1 MATNRPVGIKS
12 FGGYVPWL
20 RLERSAIADS
30 HAWFDPSVRG
40 KAKGRRA
47 ISNWDEDT
55 LTMAV
60 EAARRCGVSGFAD
73 RIGSLFFASTSA
85 PFADRQN
92 AGIIKEAL
100 NLPDSI
106 QTLDVSGSRRAGTS
120 ALLTALHAA
129 RGDGADVLCVGA
141 EKPRAQPL
149 SEGEFAAG
157 DGAAALCVGTE
168 SLAAEFIGSHSAS
181 MDFVDQFR
189 GADAEFD
196 YVWESRWIREEGYGK
211 IVVAAVRAAFEK
223 AGIDAKD
230 VKHFLMDAP
239 MGGVAARAA
248 KLVGVAD
255 SAVHPGLS
263 AEVGFAGS
271 AAPLIQLVHAL
282 EGAGSDELAVLVGF
296 GQGCDVLIFRTT
308 PSIAARQPA
317 QSLRASI
324 RGGKATSN
332 YLRYLVINDY
342 LPIERGM
349 RAEMD
354 LKTALTTLY
363 RDRKTIL
370 GLVGARDRATGSVQ
384 YPRSEIPLGSA
395 TGQQGDWENYPFADR
410 AAKVASFTADRLTFC
425 IDPPAYYGMLDFEG
439 GGRMTLDF
447 TDMDPADAVV
457 GRAMRMSFRVKGRD
471 RVRGF
476 VNYFWKGVPQR

>member
-1 MATNRPVGIKS
+1 MAMNRPVGIKS

-30 HAWFDPSVRG
+30 HAWFDPAVRG
-40 KAKGRRA
+40 KGKGQRA
-47 ISNWDEDT
+47 ISNWDEDA
-55 LTMAV
+55 LTMTV
-60 EAARRCGVSGFAD
+60 EAARNCGAAGFAD
-73 RIGSLFFASTSA
+73 RIGRVIFASTTA

-100 NLPDSI
+100 NLPDSVE
-106 QTLDVSGSRRAGTS
+106 TMDVSGSRRAGTS
-120 ALLTALHAA
+120 ALIAALHAA
-129 RGDGADVLCVGA
+129 RGDGVDVLCVGA
-141 EKPRAQPL
+141 EKPRMQPL
-149 SEGEFAAG
+149 SEGEFTAG
-157 DGAAALCVGTE
+157 DGAAALSVGTE
-168 SLAAEFIGSHSAS
+168 SLAAEFISSHSAS

-189 GADAEFD
+189 GANREFD
-196 YVWESRWIREEGYGK
+196 YVWESRWVREEGYGK
-211 IVVAAVRAAFEK
+211 IAATAIRAAFEK
-223 AGIDAKD
+223 TGVDPKA
-230 VKHFLMDAP
+230 VKHFLLDAP
-239 MGGVAARAA
+239 MAGVGARAA
-248 KLVGVAD
+248 KLTGVPDA
-255 SAVHPGLS
+255 AVHRGLS

-282 EGAGSDELAVLVGF
+282 EGAGPDEIAVLVGF

-308 PSIAARQPA
+308 SSIAARQPA
-317 QSLRASI
+317 QSLRACI

-332 YLRYLVINDY
+332 YMRYLVINDY
-342 LPIERGM
+342 LAIERGM

-370 GLVGARDRATGSVQ
+370 GLVGARDRATGAVQ
-384 YPRSEIPLGSA
+384 YPRSEVPLGSA
-395 TGQQGDWENYPFADR
+395 TGQQGDWEDYPFADR
-410 AAKVASFTADRLTFC
+410 AARVVSFTADRLTFS

-439 GGRMTLDF
+439 GGRMTVDF

-471 RVRGF
+471 RARGF

>member
-1 MATNRPVGIKS
+1 MNRRVGIKS
-12 FGGYVPWL
+12 FGAYVPWL

-30 HAWFDPSVRG
+30 HAWFDPSVRA
-40 KAKGRRA
+40 KSKGRRA
-47 ISNWDEDT
+47 IANWDEDT

-60 EAARRCGVSGFAD
+60 EAARRCGVSGSAD
-73 RIGSLFFASTSA
+73 RTGSLIFASTSA

-92 AGIIKEAL
+92 ATIIKEAL
-100 NLPDSI
+100 NLSDSI
-106 QTLDVSGSRRAGTS
+106 ETLDVSGSRRAGTS
-120 ALLTALHAA
+120 ALLTALHAT
-129 RGDGADVLCVGA
+129 RGDGRDALCIGA
-141 EKPRAQPL
+141 EKPRTQPL
-149 SEGEFAAG
+149 SEGEFSAG
-157 DGAAALCVGTE
+157 DGAAALRVSTE

-189 GADAEFD
+189 GGDAEFD

-211 IVVAAVRAAFEK
+211 IVVPAVRAALEK
-223 AGIDAKD
+223 TGIDAKD

-239 MGGVAARAA
+239 MAGVAARAA
-248 KLVGVAD
+248 KLAGVAD

-263 AEVGFAGS
+263 GEVGFAGS
-271 AAPLIQLVHAL
+271 AAPLLQLAHTL
-282 EGAGSDELAVLVGF
+282 EGAAPDELAVLVGF

-308 PSIAARQPA
+308 SLITARQPTH
-317 QSLRASI
+317 SLRACI
-324 RGGKATSN
+324 RGGRATSN
-332 YLRYLVINDY
+332 YMRYLVINDH
-342 LPIERGM
+342 LAIERGM

-363 RDRKTIL
+363 RDRKIVM
-370 GLVGARDRATGSVQ
+370 GLVGMRDRTTGAVQ
-384 YPRSEIPLGSA
+384 YPPSEIPLGSVN
-395 TGQQGDWENYPFADR
+395 GQKADWEDYPFADR
-410 AAKVASFTADRLTFC
+410 VAKVVSFTADKLTFS

-447 TDMDPADAVV
+447 TDMDPLDAVV
-457 GRAMRMSFRVKGRD
+457 GRAMRMSFRIKGRD

>member
-1 MATNRPVGIKS
+1 MNRSVGIKS
-12 FGGYVPWL
+12 FGAYVPWL

-30 HAWFDPSVRG
+30 HAWFDPSVRARG
-40 KAKGRRA
+40 KGRRSIA
-47 ISNWDEDT
+47 NWDEDA

-60 EAARRCGVSGFAD
+60 EAARRSGVSGCAD
-73 RIGSLFFASTSA
+73 RAASLIFASTSA

-92 AGIIKEAL
+92 AAIIKEAL

-106 QTLDVSGSRRAGTS
+106 ETLDVSGSRRAGTS
-120 ALLTALHAA
+120 ALLTALHATRGHA
-129 RGDGADVLCVGA
+129 RDVLCVAA
-141 EKPRAQPL
+141 EKPRTQPL

-157 DGAAALCVGTE
+157 DGAAAFCVGTE
-168 SLAAEFIGSHSAS
+168 SLAAEFVGSHTAS

-189 GADAEFD
+189 GADGEFD

-211 IVVAAVRAAFEK
+211 IVVAAVRAALEK
-223 AGIDAKD
+223 TEIDAKN
-230 VKHFLMDAP
+230 VRHFLMDAP
-239 MGGVAARAA
+239 MAGVAARAA
-248 KLVGVAD
+248 KLAGVTD
-255 SAVHPGLS
+255 SAVHSGLIG
-263 AEVGFAGS
+263 EVGFAGS
-271 AAPLIQLVHAL
+271 AAPLVQLAHAL
-282 EGAGSDELAVLVGF
+282 EGAGPDEIVVLVGF

-308 PSIAARQPA
+308 PSIAARQPSE
-317 QSLRASI
+317 SLRACI

-332 YLRYLVINDY
+332 YLRYLVINDH
-342 LPIERGM
+342 LAIDRGM

-363 RDRKTIL
+363 RDRKAIL
-370 GLVGARDRATGSVQ
+370 GLVGARDRTTGAVQ
-384 YPRSEIPLGSA
+384 YPKSEIPLGSIDGGKA
-395 TGQQGDWENYPFADR
+395 DWEDYPFADR
-410 AAKVASFTADRLTFC
+410 AAKVVSFTADKLTFS
-425 IDPPAYYGMLDFEG
+425 IDPPSYYGMLDFEG

>member
-1 MATNRPVGIKS
+1 MNRPVGIKS
-12 FGGYVPWL
+12 FAGYVPWL
-20 RLERSAIADS
+20 RLERSAIADN
-30 HAWFDPSVRG
+30 HAWFDPSVRSKG
-40 KAKGRRA
+40 KGQRA

-60 EAARRCGVSGFAD
+60 EAARSCGVSGFAN
-73 RIGSLFFASTSA
+73 RIGRLIFASTSA

-106 QTLDVSGSRRAGTS
+106 ETLDVSGSRRAGTS
-120 ALLTALHAA
+120 ALLAALHAT
-129 RGDGADVLCVGA
+129 RGDGVDVLCVGA
-141 EKPRAQPL
+141 EKPRTQPL
-149 SEGEFAAG
+149 SEGEFTAG

-189 GADAEFD
+189 GADGQFD

-211 IVVAAVRAAFEK
+211 IVVAAIRAAFEK
-223 AGIDAKD
+223 TGIEAKD

-239 MGGVAARAA
+239 MAGVAARAA
-248 KLVGVAD
+248 KLTGVAD
-255 SAVHPGLS
+255 AVVHRGLS
-263 AEVGFAGS
+263 GEVGFAGS

-282 EGAGSDELAVLVGF
+282 EGAGPDEIAVLIGF

-308 PSIAARQPA
+308 SSIAARQTT
-317 QSLRASI
+317 QSLRACI

-332 YLRYLVINDY
+332 YMRYLVVNDHMA
-342 LPIERGM
+342 IERGM

-354 LKTALTTLY
+354 IKTALTTLY

-370 GLVGARDRATGSVQ
+370 GLVGARDRITGAVQ
-384 YPRSEIPLGSA
+384 YPRSEIPLGST
-395 TGQQGDWENYPFADR
+395 TGQKGDWEDYPFADR
-410 AAKVASFTADRLTFC
+410 AARVVSFTADRLTFS

-447 TDMDPADAVV
+447 TDMDPADAIV
-457 GRAMRMSFRVKGRD
+457 GRPMRMSFRVKGRD
-471 RVRGF
+471 TVRGF

>member
-1 MATNRPVGIKS
+1 MHRPVGIKS
-12 FGGYVPWL
+12 FGGYVPWR
-20 RLERSAIADS
+20 RLERSAIADN
-30 HAWFDPSVRG
+30 HAWFDPSLRG
-40 KAKGRRA
+40 KGKGQRA
-47 ISNWDEDT
+47 ISNWDEDA

-60 EAARRCGVSGFAD
+60 EAARSCGVAGFENSI
-73 RIGSLFFASTSA
+73 RRVIFASTTA
-85 PFADRQN
+85 PFADRQS

-106 QTLDVSGSRRAGTS
+106 ETLDVSGSRRAGTS
-120 ALLTALHAA
+120 ALLAALHAT
-129 RGDGADVLCVGA
+129 RGDGLDVLCLGA
-141 EKPRAQPL
+141 EKPRTRPL
-149 SEGEFAAG
+149 SEGEFTAG

-189 GADAEFD
+189 GADEEFD
-196 YVWESRWIREEGYGK
+196 YVWESRWVREEGYGK
-211 IVVAAVRAAFEK
+211 IVVAAIRAAFEK
-223 AGIDAKD
+223 TGIDAKD

-239 MGGVAARAA
+239 IAGVAARAA
-248 KLVGVAD
+248 KLTGVPDA
-255 SAVHPGLS
+255 AVHRGLGG
-263 AEVGFAGS
+263 EVGFASS

-282 EGAGSDELAVLVGF
+282 EGAGPEEIAVLVGF

-308 PSIAARQPA
+308 SSIAARQPT
-317 QSLRASI
+317 QSLRACI
-324 RGGKATSN
+324 RRGKVTSN
-332 YLRYLVINDY
+332 YMRYLVINNY
-342 LPIERGM
+342 LDIERGM

-370 GLVGARDRATGSVQ
+370 GLVGARDRTTGTVQ
-384 YPRSEIPLGSA
+384 YPRSEIPLGST
-395 TGQQGDWENYPFADR
+395 TGRQGDWEDYSFADR
-410 AAKVASFTADRLTFC
+410 AARVVSFTADRLAFS

-447 TDMDPADAVV
+447 TDMEPADAVV
-457 GRAMRMSFRVKGRD
+457 GRLMRMSFRIKGRD
-471 RVRGF
+471 AARGF